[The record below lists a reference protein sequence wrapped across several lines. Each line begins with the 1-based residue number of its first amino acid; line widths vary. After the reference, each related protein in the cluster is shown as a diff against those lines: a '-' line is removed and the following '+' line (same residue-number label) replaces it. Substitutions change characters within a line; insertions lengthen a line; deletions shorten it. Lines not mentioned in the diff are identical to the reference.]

1 MLWGT
6 LIKATLCGSSFAE
19 MAERSKSGP
28 WIAWK
33 PRALPFPRRTE
44 TVTYGILPEPAQC
57 VVRYRLISLCIPST
71 ASSGMRRG
79 ALLRHGT
86 KPERHSPSRLPRSDC
101 APGVQPFAQQN
112 IGTLA
117 PRKKRNH
124 SQTVVPEPTGGPLS
138 SIYLP
143 ALYHAPSS
151 ALLDLGSN
159 LGSARKGRVTRHTSR
174 QINQRPGTHTGQQAA
189 NGSPYP
195 HSTITHTHTHTFPPF
210 HNLTR
215 T

>member
-33 PRALPFPRRTE
+33 PRALPFPRRTG

-117 PRKKRNH
+117 PGKKRNH
-124 SQTVVPEPTGGPLS
+124 SQTVVPEPTGNRLS
-138 SIYLP
+138 FIHLP

-151 ALLDLGSN
+151 ALLSSKLGSGWN
-159 LGSARKGRVTRHTSR
+159 LGRVTRHTSR

-189 NGSPYP
+189 NGSSHP
-195 HSTITHTHTHTFPPF
+195 HSTITHTHTPSHHFTI
-210 HNLTR
+210 
-215 T
+215 